1 MNYTKTST
9 AKLNNGTFI
18 TRFGLGTFLSEA
30 GEATRNSVRWALE
43 AGYRHID
50 TARIYN
56 NEEDV
61 GLAIHESGVSRADI
75 FVTTKV
81 WNDDQGYDSTLRAC
95 DESLKRLKMD
105 YVDLYLMHWPV
116 PVLRSD
122 TWKALIK
129 LQERGKTRA
138 IGVSNFM
145 IRHLDELLAQTDIVP
160 AVNQVEISP
169 FIQRQPLAEYCR
181 KRGIVV
187 EAYSTL
193 SRGKRCSDE
202 SLTALGKKY
211 GKTAPQMALRW
222 ALQSDI
228 VIIPKSVHKERIIEN
243 ANIFD
248 FEISATDMAAV
259 AALDENFSVTP
270 KSWDPET
277 SDKWA

>member
-1 MNYTKTST
+1 MSYSKTST
-9 AKLNNGTFI
+9 IKLNNGTFI
-18 TRFGLGTFLSEA
+18 PRFGLGTFLTEA
-30 GEATRNSVRWALE
+30 GEATRNSVTWALE
-43 AGYRHID
+43 AGYRHVD

-61 GLAIHESGVSRADI
+61 GLAINQSGIPRCDI

-81 WNDDQGYDSTLRAC
+81 WNDEQGYESTLRAC
-95 DESLKRLKMD
+95 DDSLQRLKMD
-105 YVDLYLMHWPV
+105 YFNLYLIHWPV
-116 PVLRSD
+116 PKRRGE

-129 LQERGKTRA
+129 LQEMGKVRA

-160 AVNQVEISP
+160 SVNQIEISP
-169 FIQRQPLAEYCR
+169 FIQRKPLVEYCR

-193 SRGKRCSDE
+193 SRGKRCNDE

-222 ALQSDI
+222 ALQCDI

-248 FEISATDMAAV
+248 FEISAADMTAI
-259 AALDENFSVTP
+259 AALDANYSVMP
-270 KSWDPET
+270 PSWDPEN